1 MYNYIYLSLYMLTDV
16 IDLYYL
22 FSEYYASTLQGKFL
36 IK

>member
-1 MYNYIYLSLYMLTDV
+1 MLTDV